1 MNNATQYHIRYNQN
15 PTAVQ
20 TTNFAQT
27 VGRVRRLDAKT
38 EGCKRDTQR
47 QTKSRT
53 NSNATNGF
61 LRCSFLP
68 KLQETQTVQAC
79 KKSKK
84 TERDFYQSLS
94 KLAEHY
100 NIQPIQSQEYSYP
113 YNMALVLDDLEKKL
127 KNSVRD
133 WKELCLIQDGKE
145 TYFTTEERYN
155 TGATLYYIPIV
166 PLYRLSKN
174 PNRKQAVQLLQ
185 SVCAYLYHIANVP
198 YYQQEN
204 SYLYWMYEMVTEW
217 IVSDDV
223 TEETPAYLSEIAQA
237 ELIGRFMEQKI
248 YSLQNLNRF
257 KDRLNCFKI
266 KDSLDQDCFKLA
278 CEAFVLYEQF
288 SNETIYR
295 NARVNT
301 KEEGEDEDEEEEEE
315 QDDKENVVSM
325 DKYVSFCADTQG
337 LLFQMLFDSVNTD
350 LQEYGQME
358 EPVITKHFDGSDITA
373 NTLDFE
379 NRVFALIEGLIG
391 ILNNF

>member
-1 MNNATQYHIRYNQN
+1 MNDATQYYIGYNQN

-20 TTNFAQT
+20 ATNFTQT

-38 EGCKRDTQR
+38 KGCKRNTQR

-53 NSNATNGF
+53 NSNATHGF

-68 KLQETQTVQAC
+68 KLQETQTIQTC

-100 NIQPIQSQEYSYP
+100 NIQPMQSQEYSYP
-113 YNMALVLDDLEKKL
+113 YNIALALDDLEEKL

-133 WKELCLIQDGKE
+133 WEELRLIQDRKK

-174 PNRKQAVQLLQ
+174 PKRKLAVQLLQ
-185 SVCAYLYHIANVP
+185 SVCAYLYHIAGVS

-217 IVSDDV
+217 IVSDD
-223 TEETPAYLSEIAQA
+223 ENEDTPTYLSEIVQA
-237 ELIGRFMEQKI
+237 ESIGRFMEQKI
-248 YSLQNLNRF
+248 YNPQNLNRF
-257 KDRLNCFKI
+257 KDRLNGFKI

-278 CEAFVLYEQF
+278 CEAFALYEQF

-301 KEEGEDEDEEEEEE
+301 KEEGEEEEE

-337 LLFQMLFDSVNTD
+337 LLFRNYL
-350 LQEYGQME
+350 G
-358 EPVITKHFDGSDITA
+358 
-373 NTLDFE
+373 
-379 NRVFALIEGLIG
+379 
-391 ILNNF
+391 